1 MDVRARAVGACAE
14 SEVTTPWCLVRSRRN
29 HHLELLWFASIDEAM
44 AAARVAR
51 GEGLKAEIHWRPK
64 GPEGVR

>member
-1 MDVRARAVGACAE
+1 M
-14 SEVTTPWCLVRSRRN
+14 TTPWCLVRLRHN

-64 GPEGVR
+64 GPEGVK